1 MPWCFIESSQNG
13 TLPDAVPGP
22 RVFEHEVP
30 CPKVVGAKSTKRQ
43 KTRRVLDNIMT
54 VIKERLKSISN
65 EEKDEDNLENT
76 KECRSYRSKDSVTGQ
91 DRVLRQRSLE
101 QDENITRHIQ

>member
-54 VIKERLKSISN
+54 VIKERLKSISS

-76 KECRSYRSKDSVTGQ
+76 KELKNRSFPGFQNREIGPI
-91 DRVLRQRSLE
+91 LF
-101 QDENITRHIQ
+101 TRIST